1 MRHGAWMMAGVVL
14 ALTGCGDTPDKA
26 PGDAATQKAVL
37 ADGPKAEVAAIAA
50 ADVPAGVRAAV
61 LAKVP
66 DLTIDQAERKARG
79 GLVFYDVEG
88 MRDDGSAVEIDVIEE
103 RGAYR
108 VVEVQRDI
116 AWADAPAAVR
126 AAADTAPD
134 HFVPERVIESAQ
146 NDGTVI
152 YELFAPGKTDEPA
165 AEVNWKD
172 GKAML
177 RDERNAY

>member
-1 MRHGAWMMAGVVL
+1 MRHGAWMMAGLVL
-14 ALTGCGDTPDKA
+14 ALAGCGDATGEAAAEKA
-26 PGDAATQKAVL
+26 GL
-37 ADGPKAEVAAIAA
+37 ADGPKAAVAAVDA
-50 ADVPAGVRAAV
+50 ADVPAGVRAVV

-79 GLVFYDVEG
+79 GLIFYDVEG

-126 AAADTAPD
+126 AAADSAPD

-146 NDGTVI
+146 NDGMVI
-152 YELFAPGKTDEPA
+152 YELFASGKADAPA

-177 RDERNAY
+177 RSERNAY

>member
-1 MRHGAWMMAGVVL
+1 MRHGAWMMAGLVL
-14 ALTGCGDTPDKA
+14 ALAGCGDA
-26 PGDAATQKAVL
+26 PGGATGEAAAGKAML
-37 ADGPKAEVAAIAA
+37 ADGPKAAVAVVEA
-50 ADVPAGVRAAV
+50 ADIPAGVRAVV

-79 GLVFYDVEG
+79 GLIFYDVEG
-88 MRDDGSAVEIDVIEE
+88 TRDDGSAVEIDVIEE

-126 AAADTAPD
+126 AAADSAPD

-146 NDGTVI
+146 NDGMVI
-152 YELFAPGKTDEPA
+152 YELFAPGKADEPA

-177 RDERNAY
+177 RSERNAY